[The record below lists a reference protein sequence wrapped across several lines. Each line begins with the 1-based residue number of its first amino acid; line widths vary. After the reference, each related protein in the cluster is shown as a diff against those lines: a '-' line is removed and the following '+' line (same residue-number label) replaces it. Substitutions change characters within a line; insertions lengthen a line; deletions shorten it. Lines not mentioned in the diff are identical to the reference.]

1 VRRALALVTLALS
14 LVALVEAADGATR
27 PRRRSRPVELVWHVE
42 TLDGQ
47 LVESHRGDAP
57 INPAS
62 VVKIATSLWALE
74 RLGPDFRYET
84 RFFARGTIDRGQRVL
99 HGDLVVLGS
108 GDPDFHVENAFLV
121 AQALNEVAVERV
133 TGAIIVN
140 QKFWMGWENGS
151 AGRNPDPI
159 RRAQLMAARL
169 RQGLDPKRWNGATR
183 STWREFAARRGL
195 KANRPP
201 RVAVAGG
208 VGANGDVLQGE
219 MLVVHRSQPL
229 PEILRRFD
237 CYSNNDIERVAVGL
251 GSTED
256 LADMIA
262 TRCQAPRESIQL
274 GTTSGLG
281 SNRLTPW
288 IIVRLLREFLQSC
301 QRLGVPVENVL
312 PVAGCDPGTVTR
324 FFPLL
329 ANGPNTTSVIG
340 KTGTLTNTDG
350 GVAVLAGF
358 AKTAKGEYLFCV
370 AVPNAA
376 GKLKGSRRAEEQWVI
391 GFLDREGGGLP
402 HRCAPP
408 LSSSDAE
415 ANVILLRDGLVP
427 PADAPPVPTPPPT
440 APVK

>member
-1 VRRALALVTLALS
+1 MGRALALVTLALS
-14 LVALVEAADGATR
+14 LVALHDAADGATR
-27 PRRRSRPVELVWHVE
+27 PRRRSRPVALVWHVE
-42 TLDGQ
+42 TLNGQ
-47 LVESHRGDAP
+47 FVDARQGDEQ

-74 RLGPDFRYET
+74 RLGAEFRYET
-84 RFFARGTIDRGQRVL
+84 RFFARGTIDRGQHVL
-99 HGDLVVLGS
+99 RGDLVVLGS

-121 AQALNEVAVERV
+121 AQALNEVGVERV

-140 QKFWMGWENGS
+140 QRFWMGWENGS

-169 RQGLDPKRWNGATR
+169 RQGLDPRRWDGTTR

-195 KANRPP
+195 AAKHPP

-208 VGANGDVLQGE
+208 VGADGDTAQGE

-229 PEILRRFD
+229 PEILRRFN
-237 CYSNNDIERVAVGL
+237 CYSNNDIERVAAGL

-256 LADMIA
+256 LVDMIA
-262 TRCQAPRESIQL
+262 ARCEAPRESIQL
-274 GTTSGLG
+274 ETTSGLG
-281 SNRLTPW
+281 SNRLTPR

-329 ANGPNTTSVIG
+329 ATGPNTTAVIG

-350 GVAVLAGF
+350 GVAILAGF

-376 GKLKGSRRAEEQWVI
+376 GKLKGARRAEEQWVI
-391 GFLDREGGGLP
+391 DFLDREGGGQP

-408 LSSSDAE
+408 LPAPDEE
-415 ANVILLRDGLVP
+415 ASVILLGDGLVP
-427 PADAPPVPTPPPT
+427 PAGAPPVPTPPPT
-440 APVK
+440 APVR